1 MSNTV
6 GEPPPV
12 KRPDLAGERIQD
24 PGQAA
29 IYLIDDNGTRRWIPD
44 PDTYNN
50 LFRDWYGIDKTEP
63 TREIVLG
70 TQISRGAYLA
80 RVSGTAPVYLID
92 NGQKRWVSSSAVM
105 DKFYFNWDKV
115 KPIDAVTLSNIP
127 PGPDIT

>member
-1 MSNTV
+1 M
-6 GEPPPV
+6 
-12 KRPDLAGERIQD
+12 
-24 PGQAA
+24 
-29 IYLIDDNGTRRWIPD
+29 LIGSILVETA
-44 PDTYNN
+44 
-50 LFRDWYGIDKTEP
+50 
-63 TREIVLG
+63 V
-70 TQISRGAYLA
+70 A